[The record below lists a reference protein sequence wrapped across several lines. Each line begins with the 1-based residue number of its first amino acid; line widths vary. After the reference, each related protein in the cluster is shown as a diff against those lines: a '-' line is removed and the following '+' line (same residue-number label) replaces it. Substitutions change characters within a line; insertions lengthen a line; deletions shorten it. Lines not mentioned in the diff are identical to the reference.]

1 MAEQQTTGEMQA
13 TLGLTGLTMNAMA
26 LIAPGAFLWLTFF
39 SQAGEGATAPAMW
52 IGILF
57 ALLLCLATAVCYA
70 EMAKLYPGTGSS
82 YYFAEQSFLNHDKHW
97 RYARLSKFIVGWAS
111 HLYYWIYPGVMVA
124 VTGIFCGYV
133 VGTLWPNFMSAS
145 NPGTLFMMIV
155 AVVFTF
161 GVAYIAHRGVNGS
174 TAVSIAINVI
184 QISALLVFSVMAIGY
199 RMNHP
204 PGSVAFQFDSTS
216 GEAYTY
222 QFATTT
228 DDGQR
233 HDHRRRSSA
242 TPTWC
247 RSRCWMPPA
256 SPCPITIGYPDKD
269 AMGNFL
275 SHPSA
280 TSVVGIHN
288 VGWMFVQATV
298 AILILVGFE
307 SVTAMGGEAK
317 NAKRDV
323 PIAVI
328 TSLLVQG
335 AFCYLFEYFAANYFL
350 NSGYTMQSALGS
362 AAPIGDMMVVVGDA
376 LFGQGHGRTFMLIE
390 AITVFLALIGTT
402 LSCINTGA
410 RVTYAMGKDQ
420 EVPEHFGMLH
430 DKNLSPHRAI
440 WTLAVISAV
449 IGCIALLMVFGDSS
463 RHRRRGHRS
472 LAAWVLVERMVRYY
486 PRPDGGAAQHLD
498 HDLLASNFGTFL
510 LYMLSCVIC
519 IVAYQGHPNFSFVKH
534 LLIPIFG
541 VLANLVCMALLP
553 HRSVHGLRHQDGA
566 VRRLGHRGGL
576 GHLRRHL
583 LRPVQQEPRAGRRW
597 SRSRPRE
604 STNHAISAGSQ
615 EPGRAKARPD
625 FARPVF
631 SVWLCG

>member
-1 MAEQQTTGEMQA
+1 MAEKSTTEMKA

-26 LIAPGAFLWLTFF
+26 LIAPGAFLWLTFIA
-39 SQAGEGATAPAMW
+39 QAGEGSTAPSMW

-57 ALLLCLATAVCYA
+57 ATALCLATAVCYA
-70 EMAKLYPGTGSS
+70 ELAKLYPGTGSS

-133 VGTLWPNFMSAS
+133 VGTLWPNAMSAS
-145 NPGTLFMMIV
+145 NPGTLFMMVV
-155 AVVFTF
+155 AAVFTL
-161 GVAYIAHRGVNGS
+161 GVAYIAHRGVTGS
-174 TAVSIAINVI
+174 TAVSVAINVI
-184 QISALLVFSVMAIGY
+184 QISALIVFSVMAIGY
-199 RMNHP
+199 RINHP
-204 PGSVAFQFDSTS
+204 PGSVAFQFDPTS

-228 DDGQR
+228 ATANGQTTTTVTRDANGVPQPMLDAAGKPVPYQISYPTADD
-233 HDHRRRSSA
+233 
-242 TPTWC
+242 
-247 RSRCWMPPA
+247 
-256 SPCPITIGYPDKD
+256 K
-269 AMGNFL
+269 GNFL
-275 SHPSA
+275 THPSA
-280 TSVVGIHN
+280 SSVVGIHN

-307 SVTAMGGEAK
+307 SVTSLGGEAK

-335 AFCYLFEYFAANYFL
+335 CFCYLFEYFAANYFL
-350 NSGYTMQSALGS
+350 NSGYTMQTATGS
-362 AAPIGDMMVVVGDA
+362 AAPIGDMMIVVGDA
-376 LFGQGHGRTFMLIE
+376 LFGAGHGRTFMLIE

-440 WTLAVISAV
+440 WVLAGISIV
-449 IGCIALLMVFGDSS
+449 IGCISLLVVFGDGAASS
-463 RHRRRGHRS
+463 LTDSAIAALPHGLWSSVWFATSQAR
-472 LAAWVLVERMVRYY
+472 LAALPNTLTMIV
-486 PRPDGGAAQHLD
+486 
-498 HDLLASNFGTFL
+498 LASNFGTFL

-519 IVAYQGHPNFSFVKH
+519 MVAYQGHPNFSALKH
-534 LLIPIFG
+534 FLIPVFG
-541 VLANLVCMALLP
+541 VLANFACMAFYLIGPFMGYGTKMEPFGALAIAAVWAIYGAIYFT
-553 HRSVHGLRHQDGA
+553 RSSKQ
-566 VRRLGHRGGL
+566 
-576 GHLRRHL
+576 
-583 LRPVQQEPRAGRRW
+583 AGRTTFVV
-597 SRSRPRE
+597 SRA
-604 STNHAISAGSQ
+604 N
-615 EPGRAKARPD
+615 AK
-625 FARPVF
+625 
-631 SVWLCG
+631 

>member
-1 MAEQQTTGEMQA
+1 MAEKSTTEMKA

-26 LIAPGAFLWLTFF
+26 LIAPGAFLWLTFIA
-39 SQAGEGATAPAMW
+39 QAGEGSTAPSMW

-57 ALLLCLATAVCYA
+57 ATALCLATAVCYA
-70 EMAKLYPGTGSS
+70 ELAKLYPGTGSS

-133 VGTLWPNFMSAS
+133 VGTLWPNAMSAS
-145 NPGTLFMMIV
+145 NPGTLFMMVV
-155 AVVFTF
+155 AAVFTL
-161 GVAYIAHRGVNGS
+161 GVAYIAHRGVTGS

-184 QISALLVFSVMAIGY
+184 QISALVVFAVMAIGY
-199 RMNHP
+199 RINHP
-204 PGSVAFQFDSTS
+204 PGSVAYQFDPTS

-222 QFATTT
+222 QFATTQTTANGQTTATITRDANGVPQPMLDAAGKPVPYQISYPTT
-228 DDGQR
+228 DD
-233 HDHRRRSSA
+233 
-242 TPTWC
+242 
-247 RSRCWMPPA
+247 
-256 SPCPITIGYPDKD
+256 K
-269 AMGNFL
+269 GNFL
-275 SHPSA
+275 THPSA
-280 TSVVGIHN
+280 KSVVGIHN

-307 SVTAMGGEAK
+307 SVTSLGGEAK

-335 AFCYLFEYFAANYFL
+335 CFCYLFEYFAANYFL
-350 NSGYTMQSALGS
+350 NSGYTMQTATGS
-362 AAPIGDMMVVVGDA
+362 AAPIGDMMIVVGDA
-376 LFGQGHGRTFMLIE
+376 LFGAGHGRTFMLIE

-440 WTLAVISAV
+440 WVLAGISIV
-449 IGCIALLMVFGDSS
+449 IGCISLLVVFGDGAASS
-463 RHRRRGHRS
+463 LTDSAIAALPHGLWSSVWFATSQAR
-472 LAAWVLVERMVRYY
+472 LAALPNTLTMIV
-486 PRPDGGAAQHLD
+486 
-498 HDLLASNFGTFL
+498 LASNFGTFL

-519 IVAYQGHPNFSFVKH
+519 MVAYQGHPNFSTLKH
-534 LLIPIFG
+534 FLIPVFG
-541 VLANLVCMALLP
+541 VLANFACMAFYLIGPFMGYGTKMEPFGALAIAAVWAIYGGIYFT
-553 HRSVHGLRHQDGA
+553 RSSKQAGRTTFV
-566 VRRLGHRGGL
+566 VS
-576 GHLRRHL
+576 
-583 LRPVQQEPRAGRRW
+583 RAG
-597 SRSRPRE
+597 
-604 STNHAISAGSQ
+604 A
-615 EPGRAKARPD
+615 AK
-625 FARPVF
+625 
-631 SVWLCG
+631 